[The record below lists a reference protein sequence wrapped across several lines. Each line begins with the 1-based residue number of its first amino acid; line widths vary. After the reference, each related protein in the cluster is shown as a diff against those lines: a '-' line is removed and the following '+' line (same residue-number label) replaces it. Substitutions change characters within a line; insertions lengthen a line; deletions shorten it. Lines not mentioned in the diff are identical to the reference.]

1 MSREI
6 HKKDKKKRQKCR
18 FSLRYWVCRGY
29 SAFQMVHAPYASPA
43 YAARSASG
51 PSTRTTT
58 DTAII
63 ASPSNDVRSA
73 NLFLIQFVILTP
85 YLVEVIVVEAP
96 FAVIGDTPLG
106 V

>member
-1 MSREI
+1 
-6 HKKDKKKRQKCR
+6 
-18 FSLRYWVCRGY
+18 
-29 SAFQMVHAPYASPA
+29 MVHAPYASPA

-51 PSTRTTT
+51 PNTRTTT

-85 YLVEVIVVEAP
+85 YLVVVIVVEAP

>member
-1 MSREI
+1 
-6 HKKDKKKRQKCR
+6 
-18 FSLRYWVCRGY
+18 
-29 SAFQMVHAPYASPA
+29 MVHAPYASPA

-51 PSTRTTT
+51 PNTRTTT

-85 YLVEVIVVEAP
+85 YLVVNIGVAEP
-96 FAVIGDTPLG
+96 FTAIGDTPLG
-106 V
+106 VCSATSCCGSGIANVHLNVSFSQSQREFSS